1 MMHAQVS
8 KHLRDPHTTQAAGA
22 RIVRRMTLAAV
33 DYSWSV
39 RPQVITALA
48 LVGGVYWWRMR
59 DLRPATGFSAKG
71 WLRIASF
78 GAGLLVLFIAL
89 CSPIDTVGEERLF
102 TVHMF
107 QHLLLAD
114 FAPILLLLGLT
125 RAFMRPA
132 VRRLRPVEEA
142 LGPLAH
148 PIVALVALVA
158 TMWAWHLPALYEL
171 ALDNAWAH
179 ALEHA
184 MFFTTGLIFWWF
196 LIEPVPPRHRLT
208 GPASIAY
215 VSSAKLLMGA
225 LGVVLAFAPNA
236 IYDTYESAPRAW
248 GMSAVTDLN
257 VGGLMMMFEQS
268 LVLVIVFAIAFSRML
283 ERSERDQQRRER
295 FEAS

>member
-1 MMHAQVS
+1 MSV
-8 KHLRDPHTTQAAGA
+8 
-22 RIVRRMTLAAV
+22 AAV
-33 DYSWSV
+33 DYSWSFQ
-39 RPQVITALA
+39 PQVIAA
-48 LVGGVYWWRMR
+48 LVLVAAVYWWRMR
-59 DLRPATGFSAKG
+59 DLHRRRPLGRRDWA
-71 WLRIASF
+71 RVASF
-78 GAGLLVLFIAL
+78 TAGIVVLFAAL

-102 TVHMF
+102 TVHML

-114 FAPILLLLGLT
+114 IAPILLLLGLT

-148 PIVALVALVA
+148 PLVPLVALVA

-171 ALDNAWAH
+171 ALDHAWAH

-184 MFFTTGLIFWWF
+184 MFFTTGVAFWWF

-215 VSSAKLLMGA
+215 VSTAKLLLGA
-225 LGVVLAFAPNA
+225 LGVVLAFSPNA
-236 IYDTYESAPRAW
+236 IYDTYKHVPEAW
-248 GMSAVTDLN
+248 GLSPVTDLN
-257 VGGLMMMFEQS
+257 VGGLEMMLEQS
-268 LVLVIVFAIAFSRML
+268 LVLVVVFAIAFSRML

-295 FEAS
+295 LESQP